1 MASFKKRQIGWG
13 IFLSLIT
20 LGIYAIFW
28 EYSLI
33 KNIKTL
39 RGESSGCAKELLLFI
54 FIPFYA
60 CYWFYSRGKLL
71 HEELTRRERYVASSG
86 GVLLFLTFI
95 GFGLAAMA
103 IMQSDFNDLA
113 SSPDEANKGMGLVR
127 YISPFAGWAVGSI
140 FLVMISTVM
149 QMLPAGLTKQM
160 IEFGIQKAD
169 TQAILRIGMQMI
181 AVAVGGGILSV
192 LGTYVTSK
200 AASGYSKE
208 LRKVIFRKAQTLSQ
222 SNINKISVASLITRT
237 SNDILTVQQMVITVM
252 QQIFAVPILFVGG
265 MVLAIRESKDLAK
278 IILVAIPI
286 IAVIFAVLV
295 ILFMPMFKKQQKLVD
310 RLNQI
315 IREKIGGVRVI
326 RAFNRNEYE
335 EQRFRTTNFELT
347 SIALKIQRIFAFM
360 LPVAILLA
368 FLLVGYLMYYTGS
381 HAASL
386 DPTIAA
392 QRAELEGTIGSLTAF
407 VSYFV
412 LVIGAVTM
420 AAAVIAV
427 IPRASI
433 SSKRILEVM
442 NTVPDVK
449 DPAQPVAQDP
459 EKHGW
464 VEFRDVSFTY
474 PDELERGKEAKPK
487 GKLRALWKESVAK
500 VNEESKAKAQKKA
513 DPADADKQP
522 DRPLTEFEKEEKEQI
537 SLKNISFVSRP
548 GEVTAILGGTGSG
561 KSTLVSLIP
570 RLFDVTEGE
579 ILVGG
584 VNVKEQSFEELNAS
598 IAYIPQKA
606 YLFSGTIAD
615 NLRFGKP
622 DATEED
628 IDRALSIAQA
638 KIFVEQMPEGI
649 ESPIS
654 QGGTNVSGGQRQR
667 LAIARAVIK
676 NADICIFDD
685 SFSALDLATDA
696 KLRAAIKAEM
706 SNANII
712 IVAQRIGT
720 ILDADRIIVLDKG
733 AVVGMGKH
741 QELMESC
748 DIYKEMVA
756 SQLTPEEVAA
766 SL

>member
-1 MASFKKRQIGWG
+1 MTSFRKRRIGAS

-20 LGIYAIFW
+20 LGIYAVFW

-33 KNIKTL
+33 RDIKALT
-39 RGESSGCAKELLLFI
+39 GDKSGCAKELLLFI
-54 FIPFYA
+54 FVPFYA
-60 CYWFYSRGKLL
+60 CYWFRSRGKLL
-71 HEELTRRERYVASSG
+71 HDELTRRERYVASSG
-86 GVLLFLTFI
+86 PVLLFLTFI

-103 IMQSDFNDLA
+103 IMQSDFNALA
-113 SSPDEANKGMGLVR
+113 APDAQKKGIGLVR
-127 YISPFAGWAVGSI
+127 YISPYAGWAVGSI
-140 FLVMISTVM
+140 FLVLLTTGM
-149 QMLPAGLTKQM
+149 QMINPILTKYM
-160 IEFGIQKAD
+160 IQNGIQKAD
-169 TQAILRIGMQMI
+169 TDEILHIGVIMI
-181 AVAVGGGILSV
+181 AVAVGGGLISV
-192 LGTYVTSK
+192 FNTFITSK

-208 LRKVIFRKAQTLSQ
+208 LRKIVFRKAQSLSQ
-222 SNINKISVASLITRT
+222 SNINKITVASLITRT
-237 SNDILTVQQMVITVM
+237 SNDILTVQQMVLTVM
-252 QQIFAVPILFVGG
+252 QQIIAVPILFIGG
-265 MVLAIRESKDLAK
+265 MILAVRESRDLSR
-278 IILVAIPI
+278 IILIAIPI
-286 IAVIFAVLV
+286 IAAIFGVLIV
-295 ILFMPMFKKQQKLVD
+295 LFMPMFKKQQKLVD
-310 RLNQI
+310 RLNQV

-368 FLLVGYLMYYTGS
+368 FALVGYLMFYTGS
-381 HAASL
+381 HAAKL
-386 DPTIAA
+386 DPTIAE
-392 QRAELEGTIGSLTAF
+392 QRLELEGTIASLTAF
-407 VSYFV
+407 VNYFV
-412 LVIGAVTM
+412 IVIGAVVM

-433 SSKRILEVM
+433 SSKRILEVLNM
-442 NTVPDVK
+442 TPDINEPEQSVPQ
-449 DPAQPVAQDP
+449 DPAKQ
-459 EKHGW
+459 GW

-474 PDELERGKEAKPK
+474 PDELEKKNADKPK
-487 GKLRALWKESVAK
+487 GKLRAMWKESVAK

-513 DPADADKQP
+513 NEQDAEKKP
-522 DRPLTEFEKEEKEQI
+522 DRPLTEFEKEEKEQV
-537 SLKNISFVSRP
+537 SLKHISFVSKP

-584 VNVKEQSFEELNAS
+584 VNVKEQSMEDLNAS

-606 YLFSGTIAD
+606 FLFSGTIAD

-622 DATEED
+622 DATQEE

-638 KIFVEQMPEGI
+638 KIFVEQMPDGV

-706 SNANII
+706 SDTNII

-733 AVVGMGKH
+733 AVVGMGRH
-741 QELMESC
+741 QELMETC
-748 DIYKEMVA
+748 DIYREMVA
-756 SQLTPEEVAA
+756 SQLTPEEVEA